1 MKKLI
6 LIIVVILFSYQNGIS
21 QTNPNLDITSK
32 DYKKISKK
40 LDLKIINRGFDG
52 GLVVISDLSDPTAIY
67 NGDLNNPYKLL
78 WDEAFFEMGLDVG
91 TEKIDDDGNT
101 VTNADYYIEVGKG
114 GYSGKIYRIGSNNE
128 LMLSFSTKEKMN
140 IDYVEGKTSKR
151 VTEFKNYVKVVYNEI
166 LKTIK

>member
-1 MKKLI
+1 MKKIL
-6 LIIVVILFSYQNGIS
+6 LIITIILFSYQNGIS

-52 GLVVISDLSDPTAIY
+52 GLVVVSVNSSAVENYTFNARS
-67 NGDLNNPYKLL
+67 YKLL

-114 GYSGKIYRIGSNNE
+114 GYSGKIYRIGSKNE
-128 LMLSFSTKEKMN
+128 LMLSFNTKEKMN

-151 VTEFKNYVKVVYNEI
+151 GTEFKNYVKVVYNEI

>member
-52 GLVVISDLSDPTAIY
+52 GLVVVSVNSSAVASFDFNARS
-67 NGDLNNPYKLL
+67 YKLL
-78 WDEAFFEMGLDVG
+78 WDEAFFEMGVDVG

-140 IDYVEGKTSKR
+140 IFYQEGKTSKR
-151 VTEFKNYVKVVYNEI
+151 ITEFKNYVKVVYNEI